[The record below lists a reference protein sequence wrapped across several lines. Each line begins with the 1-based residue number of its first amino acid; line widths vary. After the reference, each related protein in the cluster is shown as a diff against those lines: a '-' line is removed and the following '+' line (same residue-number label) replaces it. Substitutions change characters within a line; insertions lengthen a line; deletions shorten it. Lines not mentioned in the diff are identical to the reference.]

1 MISVVIP
8 MFNSKKTIAE
18 CINSVVNQTREDLI
32 GEIIVIDDGSADGSA
47 ELVECRYSSY
57 KKLRVIRKRNEG
69 VSSARNMGIK
79 AAKYDWIALLDLIA
93 ARHIH
98 RAELNAKQRR
108 DHHAKTKQTIRKAD
122 RHIWKKH
129 LPQRVHSE
137 QQQTGRQCDPS
148 PHTPPKQTQEI
159 LRKLCLIQHK

>member
-1 MISVVIP
+1 MP
-8 MFNSKKTIAE
+8 KRA
-18 CINSVVNQTREDLI
+18 DL
-32 GEIIVIDDGSADGSA
+32 S
-47 ELVECRYSSY
+47 L
-57 KKLRVIRKRNEG
+57 KLFEQLHVRLLLGDRLLLR
-69 VSSARNMGIK
+69 
-79 AAKYDWIALLDLIA
+79 LDLIA

-108 DHHAKTKQTIRKAD
+108 DHHAKAKQTIRKAD